1 MIESRALKGVIP
13 VVVTPL
19 HENGA
24 IDVEGQKRLIDFLVA
39 KGVGGLWALGT
50 GSEDMDL
57 TFDQRLTAARA
68 ICEANAGRLPLVLGA
83 GFFALAD
90 IVNFM
95 DATSDLEFDAYHVM
109 PYHPL
114 LSMERVAWMY
124 RYLADYAS
132 KPLWMYTSAN
142 WCQAFKPDFV
152 AGLKDYPNIAG
163 IKFSSS
169 NTVDQLKVMAMQE
182 PGFQTITAVANQWYA
197 ALAMGSPAGTTSLAS
212 ALPEPLQEIY
222 RLFQAGDL
230 PKALDRQR
238 NLMRFLAMMPK
249 LAKRDNFLT
258 GADEKYILSLRGICG
273 PYMSGYYRPLDEDE
287 QDQVRKALEACGYMP
302 LVKADR
308 VEAAE

>member
-1 MIESRALKGVIP
+1 MIETRALKGVIP

-19 HENGA
+19 HEDGSVDA
-24 IDVEGQKRLIDFLVA
+24 EGQKRLINFLVD
-39 KGVGGLWALGT
+39 KDVGGLWALGT

-68 ICEANAGRLPLVLGA
+68 VCEANAGRKPLVLGA
-83 GFFALAD
+83 GFFALPD
-90 IVNFM
+90 IINFM
-95 DATSDLEFDAYHVM
+95 DGTRELEFDAYHVM

-114 LSMERVAWMY
+114 LSMQRVAWMY
-124 RYLADYAS
+124 RHLADYAA

-142 WCQAFKPDFV
+142 WCQPFNPDFV
-152 AGLKDYPNIAG
+152 AGLKDHPNIAG

-182 PGFQTITAVANQWYA
+182 PRFQTITAVANQWYA

-222 RLFQAGDL
+222 RLFLAGDL
-230 PKALDRQR
+230 SKALEKQR
-238 NLMRFLAMMPK
+238 NLMRFLGMMPK

-258 GADEKYILSLRGICG
+258 GADEKYMLSLRGICG
-273 PYMSGYYRPLDEDE
+273 PHMSGYYRPLDEAE
-287 QDQVRKALEACGYMP
+287 QEQVRKALEACGYMQFVRGAK
-302 LVKADR
+302 VKA
-308 VEAAE
+308 AE

>member
-1 MIESRALKGVIP
+1 MIETRALRGVIP
-13 VVVTPL
+13 VVVTPM
-19 HENGA
+19 HADGS
-24 IDVEGQKRLIDFLVA
+24 IDVEGQKRLIQFLVE
-39 KGVGGLWALGT
+39 KDVGGLWALGT

-68 ICEANAGRLPLVLGA
+68 VCEANAGRKPLVIGA
-83 GFFALAD
+83 GFFALPD
-90 IVNFM
+90 IKDFM
-95 DATSDLEFDAYHVM
+95 DVTRDLEFDAYHVM

-124 RYLADYAS
+124 RHLADYAS

-152 AGLKDYPNIAG
+152 AGLKDHPNIAG

-222 RLFQAGDL
+222 RLFIEGDL
-230 PKALDRQR
+230 SNALKAQR

-258 GADEKYILSLRGICG
+258 GADEKYMLSLRGICV
-273 PYMSGYYRPLDEDE
+273 PHMSGYYRTLDEAE
-287 QDQVRKALEACGYMP
+287 QEQVRKALETCGYMQFIGDEK
-302 LVKADR
+302 VQ
-308 VEAAE
+308 AAE